1 MHEFLKEQYEFSDY
15 QIAQLKY
22 LFKTVTAEFSKL
34 AIMAFIFRDKLG
46 LYFFAVTVMLLLRTS
61 TGGLH
66 CKTYLGCFAVSLG
79 YMFLSIE
86 ILPLITVNKLLQMI
100 LLFACM
106 LLNYY
111 IGPVT
116 SAVRRPLQERVI
128 KRVRLQAFIIIFFYL
143 TLTYILPET
152 VYVTAGF
159 WVVILHT
166 VQLAAAKILKMG
178 KEKMQDTT
186 QRLQEHAANVMPA
199 PTQHVVS

>member
-1 MHEFLKEQYEFSDY
+1 MHDFLKEQYEFSDY

-22 LFKTVTAEFSKL
+22 LFKTVAAEFSKL
-34 AIMAFIFRDKLG
+34 AIMAFIFRDKIG

-66 CKTYLGCFAVSLG
+66 CKTYWGCFAVSLG
-79 YMFLSIE
+79 YMFLSINV
-86 ILPLITVNKLLQMI
+86 LPLITVNKLLQMI
-100 LLFACM
+100 LLFVCM

-128 KRVRLQAFIIIFFYL
+128 KRVRLQAFLIIFFYL

-152 VYVTAGF
+152 PYVTAGF

-166 VQLAAAKILKMG
+166 VQLIAAKILKKG
-178 KEKMQDTT
+178 KSEIKTATDK
-186 QRLQEHAANVMPA
+186 LQERVTGTL
-199 PTQHVVS
+199 PTQQAV

>member
-1 MHEFLKEQYEFSDY
+1 MHELLKKEYGFSDY

-22 LFKTVTAEFSKL
+22 LFKTITAEVSKL
-34 AIMAFIFRDKLG
+34 AIMAFIFRNKIG
-46 LYFFAVTVMLLLRTS
+46 LYFFAVTIMLLLRTA

-66 CKTYLGCFAVSLG
+66 CKTYWGCFAVSLG

-86 ILPLITVNKLLQMI
+86 VLPLITVNKLLQLI
-100 LLFACM
+100 LLFVCM

-116 SAVRRPLQERVI
+116 SSVRPPLREHVF
-128 KRVRLQAFIIIFFYL
+128 KRVRIQAFLIIFFYL

-152 VYVTAGF
+152 PYITAGF

-166 VQLAAAKILKMG
+166 VQLIAAKILKKG
-178 KEKMQDTT
+178 KSEIKTATDK
-186 QRLQEHAANVMPA
+186 LQECASGTVPVR
-199 PTQHVVS
+199 QVIS

>member
-1 MHEFLKEQYEFSDY
+1 MHDFLKEQYEFSDY

-22 LFKTVTAEFSKL
+22 LFKTVAAEFSKL
-34 AIMAFIFRDKLG
+34 AIMAFLFRDKLG

-66 CKTYLGCFAVSLG
+66 CKTYWGCFAVSLG

-86 ILPLITVNKLLQMI
+86 ILPLIAINKLLQLI
-100 LLFACM
+100 LLFVCM

-116 SAVRRPLQERVI
+116 SAVRKPLQARVI
-128 KRVRLQAFIIIFFYL
+128 KRVRIQAFLIIFFYL

-152 VYVTAGF
+152 PYVTAGF

-166 VQLAAAKILKMG
+166 VQLIAAKILKKG
-178 KEKMQDTT
+178 KTEIKAATDK
-186 QRLQEHAANVMPA
+186 LQECAAGPI
-199 PTQHVVS
+199 PTQQVAS

>member
-1 MHEFLKEQYEFSDY
+1 MHDFLKKEYEFSDY

-22 LFKTVTAEFSKL
+22 LFKTVAAEVSKL

-46 LYFFAVTVMLLLRTS
+46 LYFFAVTVMLLLRTA

-66 CKTYLGCFAVSLG
+66 CKTYWGCFAVSLG
-79 YMFLSIE
+79 YMVLSIE
-86 ILPLITVNKLLQMI
+86 ILPMISVNKLLQLI
-100 LLFACM
+100 LLFVCM

-116 SAVRRPLQERVI
+116 SAVRPPMQEQVI
-128 KRVRLQAFIIIFFYL
+128 KRVRLQAFLIIFFYL

-152 VYVTAGF
+152 AFITAGF

-166 VQLAAAKILKMG
+166 VQLIAAKILKKG
-178 KEKMQDTT
+178 KKEIKLAANK
-186 QRLQEHAANVMPA
+186 LQECATGTL
-199 PTQHVVS
+199 PTQQVT